1 MRISDWSSD
10 VCSSDLPPSLR
21 PGLTRSTLHSATECA
36 QQAGLDGSKSR
47 AGRHLRKSDAS
58 LFRARSGSFEPAV
71 AFAGRQGPQQD
82 QQEGRSAPYVWMFP
96 DFLESVASSA
106 CRSEER
112 RVGQEWVSMCRSRW
126 SPDH

>member
-1 MRISDWSSD
+1 MA
-10 VCSSDLPPSLR
+10 VPPSLR

-82 QQEGRSAPYVWMFP
+82 QTADRKSVVKGKRVSVRVDLGGR
-96 DFLESVASSA
+96 
-106 CRSEER
+106 RIIKKTK
-112 RVGQEWVSMCRSRW
+112 
-126 SPDH
+126 HK

>member
-1 MRISDWSSD
+1 MIRRPPISTRTYTLFPYTTLFRS
-10 VCSSDLPPSLR
+10 
-21 PGLTRSTLHSATECA
+21 LTRSTLHSATECA

-82 QQEGRSAPYVWMFP
+82 QQEGRSAPDVWMFP

-106 CRSEER
+106 CAKRI
-112 RVGQEWVSMCRSRW
+112 
-126 SPDH
+126 HK